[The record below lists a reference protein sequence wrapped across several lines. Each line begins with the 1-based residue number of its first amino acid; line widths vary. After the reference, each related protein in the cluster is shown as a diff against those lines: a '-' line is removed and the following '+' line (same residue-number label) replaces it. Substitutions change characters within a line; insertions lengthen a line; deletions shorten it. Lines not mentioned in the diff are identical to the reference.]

1 MIWKTPKNRLG
12 LIEMKTL
19 IKNNYVNH
27 KETIHNFT
35 WRALQTF
42 GKQGVI
48 FLIFILCAKLLT
60 PYDFGIYN
68 YILAI
73 IYLLIIF
80 SDFGISTA
88 TSKYVAEYNA
98 TDKNKLK
105 LILFN
110 SLIIILGLGTIVTL
124 LTIVF
129 GSYFLNEKYVYVLYV
144 LPMLF
149 LAPISSLYDG
159 IFRGLKR
166 FRELAIIS
174 LSVGFVSIIFV
185 YLLVKNYGLI
195 GALISQS
202 LFYLV
207 LVLAL
212 FFVYGNL
219 HIQLDK
225 QLMKTIFN
233 YSLVIGISSIGY
245 FLYSRVDIIILG
257 HYGYVEEIGYY
268 ELINKG
274 FELMFLPFALLAQ
287 VVAPN
292 ITTYFSNKEYSKVR
306 VKLNFFMKLIIPVAI
321 LIAIIFY
328 FTFPQIIKI
337 FLPEYYVEEM
347 LIAIF
352 ILSFLIPTKIWGV
365 FQTQSFIVATGFAKI
380 IAVTTLL
387 GGILNVILD
396 IIFINLIGFTGVFW
410 VTLMIHSLNII
421 FQTFYYKHKIGQI

>member
-1 MIWKTPKNRLG
+1 
-12 LIEMKTL
+12 MKTS
-19 IKNNYVNH
+19 IKNNYINH

-35 WRALQTF
+35 WRALQIF
-42 GKQGVI
+42 GKQGI
-48 FLIFILCAKLLT
+48 TFFIFILCAKLLT
-60 PYDFGIYN
+60 PHDFGIYN

-80 SDFGISTA
+80 GDFGISTA

-98 TDKNKLK
+98 TDKEKLK
-105 LILFN
+105 LIIFN
-110 SLIIILGLGTIVTL
+110 SLILIIGLASIVTL
-124 LTIVF
+124 LTILF

-166 FRELAIIS
+166 FKELAMIS
-174 LSVGFVSIIFV
+174 LFIGLASITFV
-185 YLLVKNYGLI
+185 YLLVRSYGLT

-207 LVLAL
+207 LVMAL
-212 FFVYGNL
+212 FLTYGKI
-219 HIQLDK
+219 HIQFDK
-225 QLMKTIFN
+225 QLIRSIFN
-233 YSLVIGISSIGY
+233 YSLLIGISSIGY
-245 FLYSRVDIIILG
+245 FMYSRVDIIVLG
-257 HYGYVEEIGYY
+257 QYGYIEEIGYY

-292 ITTYFSNKEYSKVR
+292 ITAYFSKKEYSKVR
-306 VKLNFFMKLIIPVAI
+306 VKLNFFMKLIIPAAI

-328 FTFPQIIKI
+328 FIFPQIIKL
-337 FLPEYYVEEM
+337 FLAEYYVEEM
-347 LIAIF
+347 LMAIF

-380 IAVTTLL
+380 IAITTLL
-387 GGILNVILD
+387 GGVLNIILD
-396 IIFINLIGFTGVFW
+396 IVSINLIGFTGVFW
-410 VTLMIHSLNII
+410 VTLIIHSLNII
-421 FQTFYYKHKIGQI
+421 FQTIYYKYKIGQI

>member
-1 MIWKTPKNRLG
+1 MLNLFSST
-12 LIEMKTL
+12 
-19 IKNNYVNH
+19 YFSH

-35 WRALQTF
+35 WRFLQIF
-42 GKQGVI
+42 GKQGI
-48 FLIFILCAKLLT
+48 SFFIFILCAKLLT

-68 YILAI
+68 YTLAI
-73 IYLLIIF
+73 IFFLIIF
-80 SDFGISTA
+80 GDFGISTA

-105 LILFN
+105 LVLFN
-110 SLIIILGLGTIVTL
+110 SLILTIGLGTVVTL
-124 LTIVF
+124 LVILF
-129 GSYFLNEKYVYVLYV
+129 GSYILNDKYIYVIYA

-166 FRELAIIS
+166 FKELAIITFS
-174 LSVGFVSIIFV
+174 IGLLSIVFV

-212 FFVYGNL
+212 FILYGNL
-219 HIQLDK
+219 CFQFDRQLIK
-225 QLMKTIFN
+225 IIFN
-233 YSLVIGISSIGY
+233 YSLVIGISSIAY
-245 FLYSRVDIIILG
+245 FLYSRVDIIVLG
-257 HYGYVEEIGYY
+257 YYGYVEEIGYY

-287 VVAPN
+287 VVAPD
-292 ITTYFSNKEYSKVR
+292 ITTYFSKKEYSKVR
-306 VKLNFFMKLIIPVAI
+306 TKFNFFTKSIIPIAILMAILFYLIFPLIIKV
-321 LIAIIFY
+321 
-328 FTFPQIIKI
+328 
-337 FLPEYYVEEM
+337 FLAEYYVEEM

-352 ILSFLIPTKIWGV
+352 ILSFLIPAKIWGV

-380 IAVTTLL
+380 VAITTFL
-387 GGILNVILD
+387 GGIFNVILD

-410 VTLMIHSLNII
+410 VTLAIHSTSI
-421 FQTFYYKHKIGQI
+421 FFVTVWFRNSIGRI